1 MSTKRDIL
9 TQIEL
14 KPANR
19 NVVDIS
25 TWRTALRSADRNN
38 RTRLYDL
45 YEDLLLDNILADAI
59 DKRISAITNADIM
72 FVDKDGKENDIIY
85 ELMKTEAFEDMLR
98 NIMLSKFYGFSLQQI
113 DLPDYQSHLI
123 PFKHV
128 EPSKSEIL
136 FDVQDESGY
145 DYSQDDRFI
154 FAGKKDGDFGLILK
168 AAPFV
173 IYKRGGFGDWAEFC
187 EVFGMPFRVGKYNL
201 HDEATRMELEN
212 SFRNQGGN
220 SWMTAPEGTAV
231 EVHDNSK
238 SNNGE
243 LYDKFRNACN
253 EEILIGILGQTMTT
267 LDGASRAQ
275 GEVHLEVQTEKHKAD
290 KRFVARI
297 LNTQFINLLIA
308 RGYNVE
314 GGEFSF
320 TETGKSISLNDRIL
334 IDERLNYL
342 IDIPEYYFY
351 ETYGIPKPEQS
362 NKTKTKAK
370 EEPKEESPSNQSK
383 EPEKKELA
391 HKSSF
396 WEKLS
401 SFFVEALDRRA
412 PLKF

>member
-1 MSTKRDIL
+1 MKKDIL

-14 KPANR
+14 KPTTR

-25 TWRTALRSADRNN
+25 TWRSALKSADRNN
-38 RTRLYDL
+38 RIRLYDL

-59 DKRISAITNADIM
+59 DKRIGAITNAEMM
-72 FVDKDGKENDIIY
+72 FVDKNGKENDEIFA
-85 ELMKTEAFEDMLR
+85 LMKTEAFEEMLR
-98 NIMLSKFYGFSLQQI
+98 NIMWSKFFGFSLQQI
-113 DLPDYQSHLI
+113 DLPDFQAQLI

-128 EPSKSEIL
+128 NPTIGHIL
-136 FDVQDESGY
+136 FEATDEKGY
-145 DYSQDDRFI
+145 DYTKDDRFM
-154 FAGKKDGDFGLILK
+154 FAGKRNGDFGLILK
-168 AAPFV
+168 AAPYV

-201 HDEATRMELEN
+201 HDDATRNELEN

-231 EVHDNSK
+231 EVHDSK
-238 SNNGE
+238 SSGNGE
-243 LYDKFRNACN
+243 LYEKFRHACN

-297 LNTQFINLLIA
+297 LNTQLITLLA
-308 RGYNVE
+308 KRGYNVE

-320 TETGKSISLNDRIL
+320 NEKDKALSLTERIA
-334 IDERLNYL
+334 IDERLNNL
-342 IDIPEYYFY
+342 IEVPEYYFY
-351 ETYGIPKPEQS
+351 ETYGIPMPEQGKKG
-362 NKTKTKAK
+362 KTQKKEDTKK
-370 EEPKEESPSNQSK
+370 ED
-383 EPEKKELA
+383 EKKEELI
-391 HKSSF
+391 SQESF
-396 WEKLS
+396 LKKLS
-401 SFFVEALDRRA
+401 DFFVEALAKKRA